1 MYDSISMKCPPKVD
15 KCLLAG
21 VGGKESCLQMVMKD
35 FLRGWRYFKTG
46 LCYTSQNDHHQ
57 KKSINN
63 KCWREGGEK
72 GILYNVGGTI
82 TWCNHYGK
90 HYEVSSKN

>member
-1 MYDSISMKCPPKVD
+1 MPPKSRQMFACWCGW
-15 KCLLAG
+15 KRKL
-21 VGGKESCLQMVMKD
+21 LQMVMKD
-35 FLRGWRYFKTG
+35 FLKGWKYIKTG
-46 LCYTSQNDHHQ
+46 LCYTSRNNHHQ

-63 KCWREGGEK
+63 KCWREGGEE